1 MPMRRPQAGRPR
13 LDHELAPATP
23 PAGVPSP
30 GRNAAELDAASPRTD
45 ADDAHTAPPAALPCA
60 DEHTACGGAGGL
72 LQAPDDA
79 AGTTPEDAP
88 SAESAAPLPPPE
100 PIHVETHLDAA
111 GSSRARLTP
120 AEIAL
125 LEAVREK
132 IGAGKLA
139 LPKLPS
145 THATL
150 LHLTGGEDIST
161 KLVVETVERDPM
173 LAAEVLKAAN
183 SAMHAAAEPART
195 VAAAVIRLGARNLR
209 TLLWSLTVKAT
220 APEDGDFSAYALESW
235 RQSAAMARMA
245 RVFAAQVGQPPEQVY
260 TAVLLADVG
269 KVALLATLRREVER
283 ARSPVVPGPALIG
296 CLFREEHEAAGAA
309 LARNWRLPDEVAA
322 NCARH
327 HDWQANEEGLKLAA
341 LTSLVQRLDMLLSLG
356 ALVAFQ
362 SCTRRPEFA
371 ALGVPFP
378 QRAAL
383 LAAAEEAWRRQDAG

>member
-1 MPMRRPQAGRPR
+1 MPASPR
-13 LDHELAPATP
+13 LDHELAHPDQTAEPAAPQPQPAP
-23 PAGVPSP
+23 PSLLPPLEAEPEQDGVASLL
-30 GRNAAELDAASPRTD
+30 RSAAPDESATAEEPRATA
-45 ADDAHTAPPAALPCA
+45 ADDAEEPH
-60 DEHTACGGAGGL
+60 
-72 LQAPDDA
+72 DA
-79 AGTTPEDAP
+79 AGAT
-88 SAESAAPLPPPE
+88 PLPPPD
-100 PIHVETHLDAA
+100 PIVVETHLDAA
-111 GSSRARLTP
+111 GSTRARLSD
-120 AEIAL
+120 AEVAL

-150 LHLTGGEDIST
+150 LHLTGGEDLST
-161 KLVVETVERDPM
+161 KLVVEAIERDPM

-195 VAAAVIRLGARNLR
+195 VSAAVIRLGARQLR

-283 ARSPVVPGPALIG
+283 AKPGFTPGPALIG

-309 LARNWRLPDEVAA
+309 LARSWRLPDEVAA
-322 NCARH
+322 NCACH
-327 HDWQANEEGLKLAA
+327 HDWLKNEEGRKLAA

-356 ALVAFQ
+356 AQVAFQ
-362 SCTRRPEFA
+362 HCTRRSEFA
-371 ALGVPFP
+371 ALGVPWP
-378 QRAAL
+378 ERAAL
-383 LAAAEEAWRRQDAG
+383 LAAAQEAWLRPDAG